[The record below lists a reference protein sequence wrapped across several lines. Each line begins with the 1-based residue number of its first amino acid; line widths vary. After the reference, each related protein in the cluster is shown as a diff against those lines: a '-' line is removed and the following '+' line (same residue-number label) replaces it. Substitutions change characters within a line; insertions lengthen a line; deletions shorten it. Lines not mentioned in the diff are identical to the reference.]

1 MVSLPQWG
9 EWMEKVYVRL
19 MQPRVSTCIVCN
31 NRINGSSSASLVME
45 PRASRLLPLLCSKCL
60 VSIPWIQALGCPSC
74 GRSIRCTD
82 CKRHPLQ
89 KDGLTANRSVVQYD
103 EQMKQWLA
111 EYKFRGNVRYE
122 RIMTDMMISSFS
134 MLFESVWTRRRR
146 IRKSRMGLNEGN
158 RMLLPDII
166 TYVPTSE
173 ARLRV
178 RGFNQAEQLAQS
190 LGRSWKVPVLSLLA
204 RVQDSEKQSMQS
216 RGGRATNIA
225 HAFVMKEQA
234 VNDLVTSLRKLPAE
248 RWQTLEE
255 VRLLLVDDVYTTG
268 STLRSCARE
277 FAVWNRNFR
286 LPVALASYT
295 WARA

>member
-1 MVSLPQWG
+1 
-9 EWMEKVYVRL
+9 
-19 MQPRVSTCIVCN
+19 
-31 NRINGSSSASLVME
+31 
-45 PRASRLLPLLCSKCL
+45 
-60 VSIPWIQALGCPSC
+60 
-74 GRSIRCTD
+74 
-82 CKRHPLQ
+82 
-89 KDGLTANRSVVQYD
+89 
-103 EQMKQWLA
+103 
-111 EYKFRGNVRYE
+111 
-122 RIMTDMMISSFS
+122 
-134 MLFESVWTRRRR
+134 
-146 IRKSRMGLNEGN
+146 MGLNEGN

-190 LGRSWKVPVLSLLA
+190 LGRAWKVPVLSLLA

-234 VNDLVTSLRKLPAE
+234 MNDLVTSLRKLPAE